1 MKETPWYSCQGKYA
15 RRVFQN
21 TLANVP
27 SAVDRKITESVIRA
41 SSSHVLFPRI
51 VLRSE
56 ITTGTAARSFC
67 AKGTTEHLFLVGSPF
82 VRDVAPKR
90 SCFTRGY
97 SGTSAQRFKRIFF
110 FIYLEFIFYLL
121 TLSMLFILIIYDW
134 TCVDRKLGFSL

>member
-1 MKETPWYSCQGKYA
+1 M
-15 RRVFQN
+15 FQN

-67 AKGTTEHLFLVGSPF
+67 AKGTTEHLFLVGSSF

-90 SCFTRGY
+90 SCFTRRY
-97 SGTSAQRFKRIFF
+97 SATSAQRFKRIFLDTF
-110 FIYLEFIFYLL
+110 RIYILFAYALDAVYFNYL
-121 TLSMLFILIIYDW
+121 
-134 TCVDRKLGFSL
+134 